1 MQRQAT
7 WSSTDRLAVSY
18 TTNLLALVP
27 DTSRPLVTGLTDA
40 VEWYT
45 YMYEFSEE
53 ELAGME
59 PVHTDDEI
67 LDAILRGGDDES

>member
-1 MQRQAT
+1 M
-7 WSSTDRLAVSY
+7 SSPSQFREEEW
-18 TTNLLALVP
+18 
-27 DTSRPLVTGLTDA
+27 RLVTGLTDA

-53 ELAGME
+53 ELDGME

-67 LDAILRGGDDES
+67 LDAILRGDDDES